1 MSCSLRTGQVSELVS
16 GLNAPEGIGVLNGPI
31 ETPSPVHTPR
41 LTPISYPHNTP
52 SHPIP
57 PHP

>member
-31 ETPSPVHTPR
+31 ETPSPVRTPA
-41 LTPISYPHNTP
+41 LTPIPHNTP
-52 SHPIP
+52 NPYP
-57 PHP
+57 P